1 MIKLRKDLLDSIK
14 EFTLM
19 DDPFMTKVFEDD
31 IERTQFMLRII
42 MNNDKI
48 KVKKAFTQKRIKNLQ
63 GRDVQLDILAEKA
76 NGEKFNVEVQN
87 ESGGAIPQRARR
99 KNAIF

>member
-1 MIKLRKDLLDSIK
+1 MLKLRKDLLDSIK

-19 DDPFMTKVFEDD
+19 DDSFMTKVFEDD

-48 KVKKAFTQKRIKNLQ
+48 KVKKAFTQKRIKNLLIIFIELLMRT
-63 GRDVQLDILAEKA
+63 GKA
-76 NGEKFNVEVQN
+76 L
-87 ESGGAIPQRARR
+87 
-99 KNAIF
+99 

>member
-19 DDPFMTKVFEDD
+19 DDSFMTKVFEDD

-48 KVKKAFTQKRIKNLQ
+48 KVKKAFTQKRIKNLFIIFIELLMRT
-63 GRDVQLDILAEKA
+63 GKA
-76 NGEKFNVEVQN
+76 L
-87 ESGGAIPQRARR
+87 
-99 KNAIF
+99 